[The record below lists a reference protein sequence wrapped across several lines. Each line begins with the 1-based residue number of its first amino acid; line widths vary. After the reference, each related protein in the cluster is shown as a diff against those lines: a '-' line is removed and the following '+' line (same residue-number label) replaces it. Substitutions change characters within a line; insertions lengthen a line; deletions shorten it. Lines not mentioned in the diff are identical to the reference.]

1 MLRMIATE
9 STADTKVELKDSFN
23 RIHDYLRI
31 ALIDKCNFRCNYCMP
46 VEDMQFFHQSKLMT
60 ADEITGIAKLFIQQ
74 GVKKIRL
81 TGGEPLVRTDAAVIM
96 EQLAET
102 GVELC
107 ITTNGVFI
115 DKFIDVF
122 KRSGIRSVNVSL
134 DSLDEKRFKAITHR
148 DYFQQVFANI
158 QLLIKNGFH
167 VKVNMVVM
175 KNVNDDEVTNFVK
188 RTQHLPV
195 HIRFIE
201 FMPFDK
207 NEWNRDKLFTY
218 HEMLQQIESTLD
230 IEKLTDK
237 KHSTSKKY
245 RVPGFAGTFAFIT
258 TMSTPFCGDCNR
270 MRLTA
275 DGKMKNCLFSKGEA
289 DLLTPY
295 RKGDDIIP
303 IIKKCVGDKKAAMG
317 GQNDPEH
324 IVNRSM
330 IQIGG

>member
-1 MLRMIATE
+1 MIATAG
-9 STADTKVELKDSFN
+9 TVDTKVGLKDSFN

-46 VEDMQFFHQSKLMT
+46 AEDMQFFHQSKLMT
-60 ADEITGIAKLFIQQ
+60 ADEIIGIAKLFIQQ
-74 GVKKIRL
+74 GVRKIRL
-81 TGGEPLVRTDAAVIM
+81 TGGEPLVRTDAAEIM
-96 EQLAET
+96 ERLAET

-107 ITTNGVFI
+107 ITTNGVFV
-115 DKFIDVF
+115 DKYVNAF
-122 KRSGIRSVNVSL
+122 KQSGIKSVNVSL
-134 DSLDEKRFKAITHR
+134 DSLDEKKFKAITHR
-148 DYFQQVFANI
+148 DYFNQVFGNI
-158 QLLIKNGFH
+158 HLLIKNGFH

-175 KNVNDDEVTNFVK
+175 KAVNDDELTEFVK
-188 RTQHLPV
+188 LTQHLPV

-207 NEWNRDKLFTY
+207 NEWSKGKLFTY
-218 HEMLQQIESTLD
+218 HEMLQKIESTFD
-230 IEKLTDK
+230 IEKLTDQ

-245 RVPGFAGTFAFIT
+245 KVPGFTGTFAFIT

-289 DLLTPY
+289 DLLTPF
-295 RKGDDIIP
+295 RNGDDIIP
-303 IIKKCVGDKKAAMG
+303 IIKKCVGDKKAVMG

-324 IVNRSM
+324 MENRSM